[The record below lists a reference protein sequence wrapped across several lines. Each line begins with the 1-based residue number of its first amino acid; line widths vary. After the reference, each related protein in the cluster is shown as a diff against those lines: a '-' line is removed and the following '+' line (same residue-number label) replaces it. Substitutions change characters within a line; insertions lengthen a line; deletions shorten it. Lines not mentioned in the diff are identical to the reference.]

1 MSKFNPSQV
10 DELKRIGSHLVQ
22 QRELRSLT
30 LEEISVATFVRQP
43 LLEAIEAGEAE
54 RLPEVIYVQ
63 GFIRRYGDFLGLEGN
78 VLAQQLTRTPSL
90 TPDDLTPEMV
100 ALPVDPEAKE
110 SLGAV
115 PRDRSSRV
123 PSHKMRSENP
133 LLLTDHIPKRN
144 LGAQLSPY
152 WLYLLVLLAAIAGL
166 YSLFVRTPSPP
177 TPSSATSTQNET
189 PPVPE
194 PVEPGTIS
202 PVPSIPSPAT
212 PKPLEAKVELL
223 DEAWLR
229 VEADGKKVYEGVL
242 SKGSVQ
248 TWSAGKTLKIRSGNA
263 GAVNLSVNQA
273 KAKPL
278 GNLGEVKEVVIDSQ
292 SQRL

>member
-1 MSKFNPSQV
+1 V
-10 DELKRIGSHLVQ
+10 
-22 QRELRSLT
+22 
-30 LEEISVATFVRQP
+30 
-43 LLEAIEAGEAE
+43 GEAE

-78 VLAQQLTRTPSL
+78 ALAHQLTRTPSL

-100 ALPVDPEAKE
+100 ALPVAPEAKE

-123 PSHKMRSENP
+123 PNHKMRSENP
-133 LLLTDHIPKRN
+133 LLLTDPIPKRN
-144 LGAQLSPY
+144 LWAQLSPY

-166 YSLFVRTPSPP
+166 YSLFVRPPSPP

-189 PPVPE
+189 PPAPE
-194 PVEPGTIS
+194 PVEPTGTIS
-202 PVPSIPSPAT
+202 PVPSSRSPVT

-242 SKGSVQ
+242 SKGSAQ
-248 TWSAGKTLKIRSGNA
+248 TWSASKTLKIRSGNA
-263 GAVNLSVNQA
+263 GAVNLSVNQT